1 MNREDAKDLTLS
13 VLTVVSALLSVY
25 CIVLHVKCARLE
37 ADVASLSAD
46 VAALARK
53 VDPPQEPSLVE
64 RAKETCEKV
73 VSAAAKG
80 IEAAK
85 KEYSKDRE

>member
-13 VLTVVSALLSVY
+13 VLTVVSAILSVY

-37 ADVASLSAD
+37 SGCRTLAAEVAD
-46 VAALARK
+46 LARK
-53 VDPPQEPSLVE
+53 LDPPREPSLVE

-85 KEYSKDRE
+85 EEYTKERK